1 MQSYVIIV
9 AGGQGLRMGSSIPK
23 QFLLLKDRPIIFRTI
38 DRFLEAIPDIKV
50 IVVLHPDYVQEWEK
64 LVAKYSLD
72 CDYQVCAGGKER
84 FFSVKNGLDVINE
97 DNPDIIVGIHDAVR
111 PFVSKEVIK
120 NLYSEASKYEAV
132 IPTLSSTETVRF
144 IDSEGKS
151 HTIDRDKVQLV
162 QTPQVF
168 NISLLRKA
176 YRQPYSIGFT
186 DDASVVEAY
195 GHDVKLTIGNKEN
208 IKITSPVDMKFATIM
223 LEEH

>member
-38 DRFLEAIPDIKV
+38 DRFIEAIPDIKV
-50 IVVLHPDYVQEWEK
+50 IVVLHPDYVLEWEK

-72 CDYQVCAGGKER
+72 CDYKVCAGGKER

-97 DNPDIIVGIHDAVR
+97 DNPDTIVGIHDAVR

-120 NLYSEASKYEAV
+120 TLYSEASKYEAV

-144 IDSEGKS
+144 VDSEGKS

-195 GHDVKLTIGNKEN
+195 GHDVKLTKGNKEN

-223 LEEH
+223 LEDH